1 MPAIHGGRQSLPSIH
16 APGAQRRY
24 FMSSSTNINAGVMGG
39 SQSGKNLALLMLC
52 MAVLGE
58 MCLAADFYGFAAVL
72 SLVSG
77 DLKLNEGQAGL
88 IQGAFGVSYALGML
102 FWAPQGRKMSSRTL
116 YLIGLGGSGALMIA
130 QSYANT
136 FTELIVLRLVIG
148 FFDSAVWVGSMK
160 IVMQWFSPKRQGLTM
175 GIILS
180 AYSLAITLDF
190 AIGLP
195 YAMVNGWRAFFVVLG
210 VLTLVVAVIAQ
221 FAVRSGPYAD
231 PHDKTH
237 GAGVFQAI
245 FKSKW
250 VWVGILA
257 IFGDLFSIAAC
268 ATWVIPSYIKTQGM
282 DPSMAPLIG
291 TIMGL
296 SQIVFLLIGGYLSD
310 KLTRPGMIKAG
321 VVLTLL
327 SALLCVVTTAWPMHL
342 NMLFLIATL
351 CGVGVFSGGAIFSL
365 IGEKYGPDL
374 GPSATGY
381 AEMGGVLATFV
392 APALMGALLTATH
405 SFTVAFWA
413 FVVVEVLVFIGL
425 IVLLRPGKAQPAH

>member
-1 MPAIHGGRQSLPSIH
+1 
-16 APGAQRRY
+16 
-24 FMSSSTNINAGVMGG
+24 MSSSIKLAADGPAT
-39 SQSGKNLALLMLC
+39 SQVGKNLAIVMLC

-58 MCLAADFYGFAAVL
+58 MCLAADFYGFASVL
-72 SLVSG
+72 SLVSSN
-77 DLKLNEGQAGL
+77 LHLTESEAGL
-88 IQGAFGVSYALGML
+88 VQGAFGVSYALGML

-136 FTELIVLRLVIG
+136 FAELIILRLIIG

-160 IVMQWFSPKRQGLTM
+160 IVMQWFSPKRQGLVM
-175 GIILS
+175 GIILG

-190 AIGLP
+190 ALGLP
-195 YAMVNGWRAFFVVLG
+195 YAMTHSWRAFFVALG
-210 VLTLVVAVIAQ
+210 VLTLAVTIIAQ
-221 FAVRSGPYAD
+221 IVVRPGPYAD
-231 PHDKTH
+231 PHDKIP
-237 GAGVFQAI
+237 GAGVFAAV
-245 FKSKW
+245 FRSKW
-250 VWVGILA
+250 VWVAILG

-268 ATWVIPSYIKTQGM
+268 ATWVIPAYIKTQGM
-282 DPSMAPLIG
+282 NPAMAPMVG

-321 VVLTLL
+321 VILTLL
-327 SALLCVVTTAWPMHL
+327 SALLCVATTIWPMHM
-342 NMLFLIATL
+342 NMLLLVATL

-365 IGEKYGPDL
+365 IGEKYGSDL
-374 GPSATGY
+374 GPSAAGY

-405 SFTVAFWA
+405 SFAVAFWS
-413 FVVVEVLVFIGL
+413 FVVVQILVLIALF
-425 IVLLRPGKAQPAH
+425 VLLRPGSAQTAH